1 MGNGIIRKSQSAIVM
16 VDHAKK
22 FVMSFDQR
30 KKIMLLNEEDT
41 QRLIGGFFDV
51 HNEVGLGRDE
61 KAYHLALGHWLTEE
75 KIPFD
80 YKPKVPI
87 LFEGETVL
95 DLYPDLV
102 VMDKITIE
110 LKSFRRDFRDSD
122 FVQLF
127 DYMKVQNHPLGFIVN
142 MGFNRVVWR
151 RFAGWSGQE
160 PQISITGKSDNINPV
175 FDPILESIQKIHT
188 EGHLGYGSRVI
199 EMILHHVLKQSGLKV
214 AFHPNCPSF
223 FRGFHVGTSP
233 LDCLVIEDEVV
244 LAWTALYKQ
253 NRFNETRCKSYM
265 ESLNIPHGIAINF
278 GREDL
283 QICCIN
289 S

>member
-1 MGNGIIRKSQSAIVM
+1 
-16 VDHAKK
+16 
-22 FVMSFDQR
+22 
-30 KKIMLLNEEDT
+30 MLLHEEVT
-41 QRLIGGFFDV
+41 QRVIGGFFDV

-61 KAYHLALGHWLTEE
+61 KAYHLALGHWLTDE
-75 KIPFD
+75 KIPFA
-80 YKPKVPI
+80 YKPKI
-87 LFEGETVL
+87 HIQLEGETVI

-102 VMDKITIE
+102 VLDKITIE
-110 LKSFRRDFRDSD
+110 LKSFRREFRDSD

-142 MGFNRVVWR
+142 MGMNRVGWR

-160 PQISITGKSDNINPV
+160 PQISMTGKSDNTNRV
-175 FDPILESIQKIHT
+175 FDPILALIHKIHA
-188 EGHLGYGSRVI
+188 EGHLGYGSKVI
-199 EMILHHVLKQSGLKV
+199 EKILHHVLIQSGLKV

-223 FRGFHVGTSP
+223 FREIPVGTSP
-233 LDCLVIEDEVV
+233 LDCLIIEDEVV
-244 LAWTALYKQ
+244 LAWTALYKR

-265 ESLNIPHGIAINF
+265 KALNIPHGIAINF